1 MVENGGLS
9 HYYAVH
15 RNGLSTK
22 TLEGKGF
29 FSDVEPHA
37 SNIDSLLRKELFI
50 SEFLMSVEAIQP
62 NKELEQ
68 GLDIAREYINVL
80 RGRNGLSEVPFE
92 QQHVLLLEP
101 ETFDTY
107 YQQFSD
113 KPAKSTLGFATRL
126 LNAVALKYDATDNAY
141 MQTSLVFH
149 ELMHRWLE
157 IDSRVF
163 NTTSTDQ
170 GYQVMTEP
178 RRSGLSVHQ
187 SNSDEHGRGYYQRGV
202 VLNELSNYLLQF
214 GFLNTLCA
222 DAEHDGV
229 FKYEIQARNQLLA
242 EDGMNEEYAL
252 ANVEGKQIVL
262 HKSVLHYDKNGLPL
276 IKKYPLFPI
285 MMQLA
290 TDLNTFCTDDNCTEG
305 NNFWEV
311 LLSAKLN
318 PKEQNK
324 LRTLI
329 DRHLGTGF
337 FKRIK
342 DTPYEPSEIVQLLVD
357 VQSNLYRVK

>member
-1 MVENGGLS
+1 MVENDDLS

-15 RNGLSTK
+15 RNNLGTRILD
-22 TLEGKGF
+22 ERGF
-29 FSDVEPHA
+29 LSDVEPHA

-62 NKELEQ
+62 NQELEQ

-80 RGRNGLSEVPFE
+80 RGRNGLSELPFE

-107 YQQFSD
+107 YQQFSG
-113 KPAKSTLGFATRL
+113 KPAKSTLGFASRL
-126 LNAVALKYDATDNAY
+126 LDSVALKYDANDNAY
-141 MQTSLVFH
+141 IQTSLGFH

-187 SNSDEHGRGYYQRGV
+187 SNRDEHGRSYYQRGV
-202 VLNELSNYLLQF
+202 VLNELSNYLLQL
-214 GFLNTLCA
+214 GLLNTLCT
-222 DAEHDGV
+222 DVEHEGV
-229 FKYEIQARNQLLA
+229 FRNEIQARNQLLA
-242 EDGMNEEYAL
+242 EEGMNEEYAL
-252 ANVEGKQIVL
+252 LGVQGKQVVL
-262 HKSVLHYDKNGLPL
+262 NRSVLHYDKNGVPL

-290 TDLNTFCTDDNCTEG
+290 TDLNTFCTDET

-311 LLSAKLN
+311 LLSAKLD

-357 VQSNLYRVK
+357 IQSNLYRVK